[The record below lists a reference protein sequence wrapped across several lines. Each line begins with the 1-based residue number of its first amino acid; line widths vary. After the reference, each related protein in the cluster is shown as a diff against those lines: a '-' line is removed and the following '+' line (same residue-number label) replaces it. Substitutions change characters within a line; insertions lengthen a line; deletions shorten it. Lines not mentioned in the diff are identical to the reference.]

1 MNIATAKVTHLAR
14 SLALGALVISLAP
27 VQAFAQQDR
36 RNDRGF
42 WVTGTSEVTVPPDE
56 ALIVMQLRSTGSTAA
71 EAFDSSEQTTQ
82 QLSEALSSSGLQLKY
97 TFTASRLSGWAN
109 GNRPAPLYQPQ
120 FAPQPMRPFQP
131 AFRLCGMEVIRYVI
145 VTFDADDLAAPGFAK
160 RAALAIDTL
169 AKGGAEPAHLL
180 SGADAIA
187 TVGPLLFTLKS
198 PEKAELESVRL
209 AQARAK
215 QQAEHVAAEGGF
227 KLGGIIDARVNR
239 PLMVTLPQQQ
249 DLSILDELH
258 VHVFSASKDSV
269 TIPATFA
276 VEYAVRK

>member
-1 MNIATAKVTHLAR
+1 MNIAAAKFTGLAR
-14 SLALGALVISLAP
+14 TLALGALVISLAP

-42 WVTGTSEVTVPPDE
+42 WVTGTSEVTVRPDE
-56 ALIVMQLRSTGSTAA
+56 ALIVMQLRSTGPTVA
-71 EAFDSSEQTTQ
+71 EAFDSSEQTIQ
-82 QLSEALSSSGLQLKY
+82 QLSQSLNSSGLQLKY
-97 TFTASRLSGWAN
+97 TFTSSRVSSWAS
-109 GNRPAPLYQPQ
+109 GNRLAPLYQPRL
-120 FAPQPMRPFQP
+120 APQPMRPFQP
-131 AFRLCGMEVIRYVI
+131 AFQLCGTEAIRYVI
-145 VTFDADDLAAPGFAK
+145 VTFDADDLAGPGFEK
-160 RAALAIDTL
+160 RAAVAIDTL
-169 AKGGAEPAHLL
+169 VKGGAEPAHL
-180 SGADAIA
+180 SSRGDAIA
-187 TVGPLLFTLKS
+187 TVGPLLFTLKI
-198 PEKAELESVRL
+198 PENAELESVRL

-258 VHVFSASKDSV
+258 IRVFSASKDAI